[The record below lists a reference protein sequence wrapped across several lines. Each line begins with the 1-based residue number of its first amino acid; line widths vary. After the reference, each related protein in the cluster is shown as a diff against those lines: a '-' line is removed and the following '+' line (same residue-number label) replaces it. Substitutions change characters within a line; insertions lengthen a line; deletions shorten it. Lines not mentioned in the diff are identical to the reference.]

1 MDIGV
6 AYKENLERVIMILNQ
21 IGNELSADPVFGLNI
36 IKAPQVLRIQ
46 SFDDSC
52 ITIRVL
58 GDCKPMKQWLLRSEL
73 IRRIKARFDIE
84 GIEIPFPHQTLY
96 WGDDQPSLTIQE
108 KQSKRKPSSTDEKDQ
123 LNNSPEDVEQ
133 ILAQIALAK
142 RGSLW
147 NDQDIDE

>member
-1 MDIGV
+1 
-6 AYKENLERVIMILNQ
+6 
-21 IGNELSADPVFGLNI
+21 
-36 IKAPQVLRIQ
+36 
-46 SFDDSC
+46 
-52 ITIRVL
+52 
-58 GDCKPMKQWLLRSEL
+58 MKQWLLRSEL

-108 KQSKRKPSSTDEKDQ
+108 KKSKRKTSSAQEKDQ
-123 LNNSPEDVEQ
+123 VDNSPEDVEQ